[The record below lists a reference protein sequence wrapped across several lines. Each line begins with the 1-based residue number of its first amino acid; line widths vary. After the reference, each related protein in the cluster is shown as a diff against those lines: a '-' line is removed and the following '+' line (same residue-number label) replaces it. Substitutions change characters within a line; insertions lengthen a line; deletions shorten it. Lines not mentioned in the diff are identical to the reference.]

1 MLKMGEFCTFLS
13 PINRIIIIT
22 IMMGSTRIIGNAF
35 LIPTNHINSS
45 MDVRVFLS
53 SVSNSEK
60 ELPPPREIKISPS
73 LLAYKEKVK
82 QEWVKSQGIILSDEN
97 GVPCTGEPAMDPSR
111 IIASD
116 EDSEWLQDY
125 IIEHDD
131 D

>member
-1 MLKMGEFCTFLS
+1 MGEFCTFLS